1 MADRPQRPR
10 LSSER
15 SRVVSHPV
23 SREKAEKIE
32 ERRQRRMEAKKQ
44 DGSTAPAA
52 SDPPAQSVLRPVEG
66 RRKPENRKQPAER
79 TEPSV
84 RRSSRPTRTVKRPA
98 SASRPRAT
106 DAPAVDSVARNT
118 APPKLTEDERQETTK
133 PQYRIIRG
141 GAGKRRKGLIVLTSI
156 IVVLLASVILIN
168 ALSPA
173 GLIELIETTA
183 AGFGTGDGFPQDIG
197 STTDQSIAIV
207 GGNIAVLTDTNLLM
221 YKNDG
226 YEVFN
231 RQHGFSSPVL
241 SASTS
246 RILVYDRGG
255 TKLRVENAARSL
267 IEMTFDHPI
276 ITANLGYDGTFV
288 VATRS
293 SEHLCDVTVYNADF
307 EQVYV
312 WHSASRYVTSV
323 SMSDA
328 GRYFAVGL
336 LSVEAGEYV
345 SHLLYFDRNSTEPV
359 YTQEYRGSTLLSVD
373 CKPGDRVVAVFDD
386 MLSSVGKNGH
396 RTDYAFD
403 GQTLQAFDNHDN
415 AGVAVSLTRYN
426 QPQNSELLLFDTK
439 LNSIGGGQT
448 EGIVQSVSMSGKRVC
463 VLLRERM
470 TVFDN
475 KGTLLG
481 TLEVGSDSLL
491 VANTNSRATVV
502 GAATVAQYDIGRIIG
517 NTSSSSGA

>member
-15 SRVVSHPV
+15 SRVVSRPV

-32 ERRQRRMEAKKQ
+32 ERRQRRMDAKKQ
-44 DGSTAPAA
+44 ARSSAPPVSPPAA
-52 SDPPAQSVLRPVEG
+52 QPEAKPVES
-66 RRKPENRKQPAER
+66 RRQPAER
-79 TEPSV
+79 TQPPA
-84 RRSSRPTRTVKRPA
+84 RRPSRPAHAPDRPA
-98 SASRPRAT
+98 NAPRPRPSR
-106 DAPAVDSVARNT
+106 APAAVDPAPRNA
-118 APPKLTEDERQETTK
+118 APPTPAREERDEPAK
-133 PQYRIIRG
+133 PEYRVIRG
-141 GAGKRRKGLIVLTSI
+141 GAGRRRKGLIILTSV
-156 IVVLLASVILIN
+156 IVLLLASVVLIN

-183 AGFGTGDGFPQDIG
+183 AGFGTGEGFPQDIG

-207 GGNIAVLTDTNLLM
+207 GGNIAVLTDTSLLM

-226 YEVFN
+226 YQIFS

-246 RILVYDRGG
+246 RVLVYDRGG

-267 IEMTFDHPI
+267 NEMTFDHPI
-276 ITANLGYDGTFV
+276 ITASLGYDGTFV

-323 SMSDA
+323 SMSDG

-386 MLSSVGKNGH
+386 MLSSVGRNGQ

-426 QPQNSELLLFDTK
+426 QPQNAELLLFDAT
-439 LNSIGGGQT
+439 LQSHGGGQT

-463 VLLRERM
+463 VLLREGM
-470 TVFDN
+470 TVFDHQ
-475 KGTLLG
+475 GTMLG
-481 TLEVGSDSLL
+481 TLEVDSDSLL

-502 GAATVAQYDIGRIIG
+502 GAATVAQYDIGHVAG
-517 NTSSSSGA
+517 SPSSSSSAPQEG